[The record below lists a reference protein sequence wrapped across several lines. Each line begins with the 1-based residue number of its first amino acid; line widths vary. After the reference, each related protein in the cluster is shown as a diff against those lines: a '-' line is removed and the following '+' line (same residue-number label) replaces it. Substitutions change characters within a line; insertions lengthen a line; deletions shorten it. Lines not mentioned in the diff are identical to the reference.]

1 MISLVSIRQL
11 ILSIETNNR
20 LKLFITIQLLK
31 ERKVIK
37 DVTNLT
43 LK

>member
-1 MISLVSIRQL
+1 M
-11 ILSIETNNR
+11 LSIETNNR